1 MFPGDPFPLVLLLF
15 LLQDQLNKQ
24 LLELLVAVIDAE
36 LLKAARKGINQA
48 QTNLKKT
55 TTKQYGFCIFSGLP
69 VVVEDFKAIDVQDTD
84 NSVLA
89 MDGGV

>member
-1 MFPGDPFPLVLLLF
+1 MLPGDPFPLVLLLF

-48 QTNLKKT
+48 QTNFNNNKT
-55 TTKQYGFCIFSGLP
+55 IGFLVSSLVYLLLSKISKP
-69 VVVEDFKAIDVQDTD
+69 
-84 NSVLA
+84 
-89 MDGGV
+89 